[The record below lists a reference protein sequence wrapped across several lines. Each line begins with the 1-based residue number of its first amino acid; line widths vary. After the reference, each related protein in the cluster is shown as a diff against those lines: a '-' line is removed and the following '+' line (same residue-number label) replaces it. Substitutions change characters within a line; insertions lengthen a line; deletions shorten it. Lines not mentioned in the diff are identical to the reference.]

1 MKRHMAAKN
10 LISALCAVLLLCA
23 LPLPCASAIGGEG
36 ISPDGRSPGRSVI
49 TYVPGMAVTSGS
61 SASSEPLSR
70 PSAASTEL
78 EPAEKVAAE
87 FLRSELKLNS
97 AAIAGILANIS
108 RESNFDPATVGDEG
122 ESFGLCQWRDRRRDR
137 LLAYCET
144 RSLDVT
150 TTSAQLAFLRDE
162 LRDFYPDTLA
172 SLEGCRDSAAGA
184 INAAVTFCK
193 YYETPKQLYTETQA
207 RSSLASEKYYDKVSR
222 YAGAE
227 LPVSQIQAELISADF
242 LRNELN
248 FNNAATA
255 GVLANIM
262 DESAFNPKALGDG
275 GKAFGLCQWT
285 GSRLESLSRFCLREG
300 LDRESLYAQLRF
312 IKYEL
317 ENGYSFVAEKL
328 RDCPDSAEGAL
339 AAAKIFCS
347 GYEVPKNL
355 GAALKLRNKYAEKAY
370 YPMLET
376 PLETTE
382 FLHSMA
388 ARASDFLAG
397 QKKGSDCPESLEEK
411 LLDGEGIKIY

>member
-10 LISALCAVLLLCA
+10 LISALCAVLLFCA
-23 LPLPCASAIGGEG
+23 LPLPCAYAIGGEG
-36 ISPDGRSPGRSVI
+36 ISPDGRSPGRTVI

-61 SASSEPLSR
+61 SAPSAPLSR

-97 AAIAGILANIS
+97 AAISGILANIS

-122 ESFGLCQWRDRRRDR
+122 EAFGLCQWRDRRRDR
-137 LLAYCET
+137 LLAYCEANA
-144 RSLDVT
+144 LDVT

-162 LRDFYPDTLA
+162 LRAHYPDTLA
-172 SLEGCRDSAAGA
+172 ALEGCRDSAEGA
-184 INAAVTFCK
+184 VNAAVTFCK

-207 RSSLASEKYYDKVSR
+207 RSSLASEKYYAKVSR
-222 YAGAE
+222 YDDQE
-227 LPVSQIQAELISADF
+227 LPVSQIQAELIAADF
-242 LRNELN
+242 LRNELG

-275 GKAFGLCQWT
+275 GKAYGICQWT
-285 GSRLESLSRFCLREG
+285 GARLESLSRFCLREG
-300 LDRESLYAQLRF
+300 LDRESLYGQLCF

-317 ENGYSFVAEKL
+317 EGGYYSVAEKL
-328 RDCPDSAEGAL
+328 KDCPDSAEGAL
-339 AAAKIFCS
+339 HAAKIFCAE
-347 GYEVPKNL
+347 YEVPKSL
-355 GAALKLRNKYAEKAY
+355 SAALKLRNSYAEKAY
-370 YPMLET
+370 YPMLKT

-382 FLHSMA
+382 FLHSMSV
-388 ARASDFLAG
+388 RASDILAG
-397 QKKGSDCPESLEEK
+397 QKKGSDCPETLEEK
-411 LLDGEGIKIY
+411 LLDGEAIRIY